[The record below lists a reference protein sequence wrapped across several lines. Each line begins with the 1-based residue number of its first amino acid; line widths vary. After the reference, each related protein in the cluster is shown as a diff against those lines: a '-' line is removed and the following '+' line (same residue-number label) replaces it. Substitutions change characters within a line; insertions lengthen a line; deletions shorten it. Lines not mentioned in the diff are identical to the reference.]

1 MKKIIVGITGATGV
15 VYGIRLLEELRASGA
30 ETHLILSD
38 WAKQNILL
46 ETDYQVEWVEGLASF
61 NHSVNHMGACVASGS
76 FRTDGMVI
84 APCTVKTLS
93 GIAHSYNQNLIIRAA
108 DVVLK
113 EKRRLVLVVRET
125 PLHLGHLK
133 IMAEAAELGAIILP
147 PAPAFYHRP
156 KTIDDLVDHTVGRML
171 DLLDIE
177 HDLCRRWDGAEE
189 ENREGPR
196 ESKRLIGILDRD

>member
-1 MKKIIVGITGATGV
+1 
-15 VYGIRLLEELRASGA
+15 
-30 ETHLILSD
+30 
-38 WAKQNILL
+38 
-46 ETDYQVEWVEGLASF
+46 VEGLASF
-61 NHSVNHMGACVASGS
+61 NYSVNDLGARVASGS

-108 DVVLK
+108 DVALK

-133 IMAEAAELGAIILP
+133 IMAEAAELGAMILP

-156 KTIDDLVDHTVGRML
+156 KTIDDLVDHTVGRIL